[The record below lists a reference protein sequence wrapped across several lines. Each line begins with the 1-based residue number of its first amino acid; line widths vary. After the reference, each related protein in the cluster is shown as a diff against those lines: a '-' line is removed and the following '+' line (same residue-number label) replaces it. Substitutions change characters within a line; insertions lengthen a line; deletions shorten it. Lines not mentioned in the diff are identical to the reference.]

1 MPPPRIDVSAVEQ
14 PGDDVDEDDHHEDER
29 DDVAPEPG
37 TRLGALRLACPGG
50 LRLLGHPVAHDDVL
64 RVDRDFLSRSLAV
77 RGRGGDRL
85 GRRGWRRDRHGSGTR
100 RAEHLEETLSLPLL
114 ARLAGLHDPLVAS
127 GRFCINILYADQS
140 EIAETF
146 GGKLPNDERFSVGA
160 WAASAGGLPFLR
172 EAQASIFCDLDLVTP
187 YGTHSVVIG
196 RISDIL
202 VAGHVAPLLYQDG
215 RYTVGLGDG
224 IDWVVPI

>member
-1 MPPPRIDVSAVEQ
+1 MGERFEADFRKAMRRLASAVTVITAAHA
-14 PGDDVDEDDHHEDER
+14 GRRHGMTATAVTS
-29 DDVAPEPG
+29 VSSAPPS
-37 TRLGALRLACPGG
+37 LLACIN
-50 LRLLGHPVAHDDVL
+50 
-64 RVDRDFLSRSLAV
+64 
-77 RGRGGDRL
+77 
-85 GRRGWRRDRHGSGTR
+85 
-100 RAEHLEETLSLPLL
+100 RA
-114 ARLAGLHDPLVAS
+114 AGLHDPLVAS

-140 EIAETF
+140 EIAEAF